1 MRREL
6 RTLQWLDDLNEEVTE
21 QWQDGLHEWYICRD
35 EQCSVEPVS
44 QRRSSHSFCPCLK
57 HRASS
62 VNTNSEISTPRERDA
77 HSAPRDPGV
86 VLPQKPSVVAWF
98 KRCFRVPLVLG
109 LPSPRE
115 VDSTDRTYFP
125 GISRV
130 ATNGSG
136 VVGKIATTARMM
148 CLYVLMV
155 GATSCLDWVA
165 RSIPVAEALPT
176 SCPCVDIL
184 YGGMHHKLMPGTF

>member
-1 MRREL
+1 M
-6 RTLQWLDDLNEEVTE
+6 
-21 QWQDGLHEWYICRD
+21 
-35 EQCSVEPVS
+35 S
-44 QRRSSHSFCPCLK
+44 QRRSSHPFCPCLK
-57 HRASS
+57 QS
-62 VNTNSEISTPRERDA
+62 VDTCRTISETSTPRERDA
-77 HSAPRDPGV
+77 HSDLGV
-86 VLPQKPSVVAWF
+86 VLPQKPSADAWF
-98 KRCFRVPLVLG
+98 QRCFRVPHVFG

-165 RSIPVAEALPT
+165 HSIPVADALPT
-176 SCPCVDIL
+176 SCPRVDIFHL
-184 YGGMHHKLMPGTF
+184 DVRDSVEQRVRKKKNV